1 MSKVLHS
8 KEDILGMAHLLDYL
22 KNEHFPTVSALEKSH
37 YEQILSELEGDFN
50 ITLSKS
56 TIIRICN
63 FLRKPTPISYKSLD
77 DFVYWCFDREIQS
90 FRQLI
95 KEREV
100 EIESNNLVTDTE
112 IENILKNLNPS
123 KSKSLVNRP
132 LTIELASS
140 PFQLSLTEGN
150 VSQLLTSIA
159 HCTGDIL
166 SERFLNDP
174 ELLKSVLPDTRIAS
188 RIFVN
193 QQRRQNNIENIV
205 KKAIEFCRENES
217 NPNAEV
223 DSDWVADFFETAKDT
238 SNENMQYIW
247 AKILANEVDK
257 PGSFSRRAIH
267 TVKLISHEEASIF
280 NLFCNCMWEIH
291 PNETR
296 AEKVLI
302 KIPSNADLDDTVWG
316 FDDSLIKLMVDLG
329 LVYESTLHITKGEK
343 CAFRYF
349 DYEHVLEP
357 KTDTIS
363 LNLVHLSLIGVELYN
378 VVQLEKNEEYYDLII
393 NEVYLKFE

>member
-8 KEDILGMAHLLDYL
+8 KEDILGMAYLIDYL
-22 KNEHFPTVSALEKSH
+22 KNEHFPAVSVLEKSH
-37 YEQILSELEGDFN
+37 YEQILLELEGDYK

-56 TIIRICN
+56 TIIRISN
-63 FLRKPTPISYKSLD
+63 FLRKPTPINYKSLD
-77 DFVYWCFDREIQS
+77 DFVYWCFDREIHS
-90 FRQLI
+90 FKQLL
-95 KEREV
+95 KELNV
-100 EIESNNLVTDTE
+100 EIESSNLITNTE
-112 IENILKNLNPS
+112 VESILKKLNSS
-123 KSKSLVNRP
+123 KSKSLINRP
-132 LTIELASS
+132 LTIELAST
-140 PFQLSLTEGN
+140 PFQLSLNEGN

-166 SERFLNDP
+166 SERLLNEP
-174 ELLKSVLPDTRIAS
+174 ELFRSVLPDTRIAS
-188 RIFVN
+188 RVFVN
-193 QQRRQNNIENIV
+193 QQRRQDNIENIV
-205 KKAIEFCRENES
+205 KKAIEFCRENKS
-217 NPNAEV
+217 NSNTEV
-223 DSDWVADFFETAKDT
+223 DPDWVSDFFETAKDT

-267 TVKLISHEEASIF
+267 TVKLISHEEAGIF
-280 NLFCNCMWEIH
+280 NLFCNCMWEIY

-302 KIPSNADLDDTVWG
+302 KIPDNADLDNTVWG

-329 LVYESTLHITKGEK
+329 LIYESTLHIIKNEK
-343 CAFRYF
+343 CVVRYF
-349 DYEHVLEP
+349 EHEHILEF

-363 LNLVHLSLIGVELYN
+363 LDLVHLSLVGTELYN
-378 VVQLEKNEEYYDLII
+378 VVQLEKNIEYYNLI